1 MERIWRLVV
10 KEEKEV
16 FNLGCLVDFML
27 VLIQGLQEEER
38 FGVEIERLV
47 LDVLNLKCLWYIQV
61 KIIVG
66 RWKFKYFFRVL
77 DSYFYFVVVIL
88 GEVFNFGSY

>member
-27 VLIQGLQEEER
+27 VLIQGLQEKER
-38 FGVEIERLV
+38 FGVEIER
-47 LDVLNLKCLWYIQV
+47 DQFQMC
-61 KIIVG
+61 
-66 RWKFKYFFRVL
+66 
-77 DSYFYFVVVIL
+77 
-88 GEVFNFGSY
+88 